1 MRATLRVLGCSPS
14 SHLSRLARNT
24 ELSPA
29 DAKAELRWMRAAA
42 PGETA
47 LEAMVER
54 RAAGEPLQYI
64 LGDTDFG
71 PLTLACR
78 APVLIPRPETAHI
91 IEHLASLLPSRPL
104 RVLDLCTGSGC
115 IPLLLA
121 HLRPDLI
128 AVGVDISEDAVALSN
143 ENIAALGMEDRVR
156 VVLADILS
164 PSFPGFVRD
173 ELGMVDLVT
182 ANPPYIPRV
191 EYDALP
197 NSVRAFED
205 QRALLAPAPPGG
217 EDGTAFYA
225 HIAQIAPSLLK
236 EGEGLR
242 LAVEIGAGQGPAV
255 AALLPGHTQVVQDQ
269 YGRDRM
275 VTAEF

>member
-1 MRATLRVLGCSPS
+1 MRPTLRLLGCSPS
-14 SHLSRLARNT
+14 SLLARLARNT

-42 PGETA
+42 AGETA

-71 PLTLACR
+71 PLTLNCR

-91 IEHLASLLPSRPL
+91 IERLASILPSRPL

-121 HLRPDLI
+121 HLRPDLT
-128 AVGVDISEDAVALSN
+128 AVGVDISPDAIALSN
-143 ENIAALGMEDRVR
+143 ENIAALGMGERVR
-156 VVLADILS
+156 VVQADILS
-164 PSFPGFVRD
+164 LSFPDFVR
-173 ELGMVDLVT
+173 EEVGKVDLVT
-182 ANPPYIPRV
+182 SNPPYIPQV

-197 NSVRAFED
+197 HSVRAFED

-225 HIAQIAPSLLK
+225 LIAKIAPSLLS
-236 EGEGLR
+236 EGEGVR
-242 LAVEIGAGQGPAV
+242 VAVEIGAGQGRAV
-255 AALLPGHTQVVQDQ
+255 AAILPGRTEVMQDQ

-275 VTAEF
+275 VTAVF

>member
-1 MRATLRVLGCSPS
+1 MRPTLQLLGCSPS
-14 SHLSRLARNT
+14 SLLAKLARNT
-24 ELSPA
+24 ELSLA

-42 PGETA
+42 AGETA

-71 PLTLACR
+71 PLTLNCR

-91 IEHLASLLPSRPL
+91 IERLASILPSRPL

-121 HLRPDLI
+121 HLRPDLT
-128 AVGVDISEDAVALSN
+128 AVGVDISPDAIALSN
-143 ENIAALGMEDRVR
+143 ENIAALGMGERVR
-156 VVLADILS
+156 VVQADILS
-164 PSFPGFVRD
+164 LSFPDFVR
-173 ELGMVDLVT
+173 EEVGKVDLVT
-182 ANPPYIPRV
+182 SNPPYIPQV

-197 NSVRAFED
+197 LSVRAFED

-225 HIAQIAPSLLK
+225 HIAKIAPSLLR
-236 EGEGLR
+236 EGEGVR
-242 LAVEIGAGQGPAV
+242 VAVEIGAGQGRAV
-255 AALLPGHTQVVQDQ
+255 AAILPGHTEVVQDQ

-275 VTAEF
+275 VTAVF